1 MLRSG
6 QSRAGVQMRGR
17 GLGVALLMSVALG
30 VPGMPFVAQAAT
42 ETGGAGGEMPS
53 PFVQAMSV
61 ALQDDAVLAGYYAAR
76 DHRTMWT
83 GPQDAARRAALLSA
97 LDGAGA
103 HGLPVARYDAG
114 ALRAAFAAAVTEGDR
129 GRLEVR
135 MARAFLDYASDVATG
150 VLEPEEADPGIHR
163 QVTRLNPLVLLD
175 RAERGDIAQ
184 VLRSLPPK
192 APEYARLMKEKLALE
207 ARIAAGGWGAPLAAG
222 DLVPGDQGA
231 AVVALRDRLVAMG
244 YLGRSATAVYDRT
257 VQAAVQRFQ
266 IDHGLTAD
274 GRVNEST
281 LAEINVAPEERV
293 KSITVAMERL
303 RWMHDVVRGARHI
316 WVNQP
321 DFTAKIMDHGKVTFQ
336 TRAVIG
342 KNVPDQRSPEF
353 SDEMDHMVINPSW
366 GVPRSIIVKE
376 YLPLLQQNPN
386 AVSHLQV
393 IDRNGRVVPRGAVDF
408 ASYSARSFPF
418 GLRQPPSDGNA
429 LGKVKF
435 MFPNPY
441 NIYLHDTPAKE
452 LFDKEVRA
460 YSHGCIRLADPF
472 DFAYALLAAQ
482 SDDPKGLFQSHLD
495 SDRETV
501 VKFDEKLPV
510 HLVYFTA
517 WPTAK
522 GEMTYRRDIYG
533 RDARIFEALTEAGV
547 ALRGVQG

>member
-1 MLRSG
+1 MVVQRFG
-6 QSRAGVQMRGR
+6 FEFSRK
-17 GLGVALLMSVALG
+17 LGVAFVLSVSLGVSAVPVFADVNPFTQSVA
-30 VPGMPFVAQAAT
+30 VASA
-42 ETGGAGGEMPS
+42 E
-53 PFVQAMSV
+53 
-61 ALQDDAVLAGYYAAR
+61 DAVIAAFYQQR
-76 DHRTMWT
+76 DYRPLWT
-83 GPQDAARRAALLSA
+83 GPADAERRAALFAA

-103 HGLPVARYDAG
+103 HGLPVARYDAA
-114 ALRAAFAAAVTEGDR
+114 ALRTAFAAAVTEGDR

-135 MARAFLDYASDVATG
+135 MTRAFLEFASDLRTG
-150 VLEPEEADPGIHR
+150 VLEPEKVDASIHR
-163 QVTRLNPLVLLD
+163 AVTQLDPLMLLS
-175 RAERGDIAQ
+175 RIEGPSPAA
-184 VLRSLPPK
+184 VLRDLPPE
-192 APEYARLMKEKLALE
+192 APEYARLMKEKLAIE
-207 ARIAAGGWGAPLAAG
+207 AQMAAGGWGQTITAEALS
-222 DLVPGDQGA
+222 PGDSGDQ
-231 AVVALRDRLVAMG
+231 VVRLRDRLIALG
-244 YLGRSATAVYDRT
+244 YLGRSSTATYDRA

-266 IDHGLTAD
+266 LDHGLTAD
-274 GRVNEST
+274 GKAGEGT
-281 LAEINVAPEERV
+281 IAEINLAPEARL
-293 KSITVAMERL
+293 KSIIVAMERL

-321 DFTAKIMDHGKVTFQ
+321 DFSAKIVDHGKVTFQ

-393 IDRNGRVVPRGAVDF
+393 IDRNGRVVPRGAVNF

-441 NIYLHDTPAKE
+441 NIYLHDTPAKD
-452 LFDKEVRA
+452 LFDHEVRA

-482 SDDPKGLFQSHLD
+482 SDDPKGLFQEHLV

-533 RDARIFEALTEAGV
+533 RDAVLFEALTEAGV
-547 ALRGVQG
+547 VLRGVQG